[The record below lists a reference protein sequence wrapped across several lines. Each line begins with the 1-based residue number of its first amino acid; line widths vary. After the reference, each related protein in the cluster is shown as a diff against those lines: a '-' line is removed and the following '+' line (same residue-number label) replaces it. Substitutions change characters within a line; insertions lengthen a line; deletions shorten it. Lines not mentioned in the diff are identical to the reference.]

1 MLILLV
7 IGGDHYQLLA
17 ASFAAV
23 AAWYLTVCGLV
34 WRYTARDEPGRG

>member
-7 IGGDHYQLLA
+7 IVDDHYQLLA

-23 AAWYLTVCGLV
+23 AAWYLTVCALA
-34 WRYTARDEPGRG
+34 WRWTDRD